1 MSSSELSQNFPDFP
15 YYRMPLGPSILSADI
30 SLAEMH
36 KRIRLCIIRMHIHT
50 RFTRTIAEIS
60 EIRRLTA
67 RPLFTSR
74 GTLCNIPGV
83 RIVGR
88 SRVGYADCVAV
99 AAVARTI
106 SRSFI
111 CWSNLR

>member
-30 SLAEMH
+30 PLAEMH

-50 RFTRTIAEIS
+50 RFARTIAEIS

-83 RIVGR
+83 RIVVGR
-88 SRVGYADCVAV
+88 SRVGYADRV
-99 AAVARTI
+99 AVARTI

-111 CWSNLR
+111 CWPNLR